1 MWWALAGAAVSAIS
15 AANAAGSSN
24 KAAAKTSIA
33 QNEAIIKAN
42 VANTV
47 RTGYRVGMLNMQ
59 RGLSKRLAQQKGFDT
74 TVLAQEAL
82 GKATA
87 NQAASGTIGASADAV
102 SNDIRQK
109 LGEAQAQQQEDFEV
123 MGENFNAQLAEIVN
137 QGQAAV
143 EAPMKVKL
151 QSGGD
156 IAGNALLAG
165 AVTFG
170 SMYAKSKFD
179 LGLGESSTT
188 GRSISPGI
196 SGNMFR
202 PTQSTMGFG
211 SGDLG
216 SGLRF

>member
-1 MWWALAGAAVSAIS
+1 MSWWAVGASAVSMVSSASAGA
-15 AANAAGSSN
+15 SSN
-24 KAAAKTSIA
+24 KSLAKQSIA

-109 LGEAQAQQQEDFEV
+109 LGEAKAQQQEDFEV

-137 QGQAAV
+137 QGQSAV
-143 EAPMKVKL
+143 ESPVKTKL
-151 QSGGD
+151 LSSGD

-165 AVTFG
+165 AATFG
-170 SMYAKSKFD
+170 SMYAKSKFN
-179 LGLGESSTT
+179 LGLGDAPS

-196 SGNMFR
+196 SGNMFKPSA
-202 PTQSTMGFG
+202 PTAGF
-211 SGDLG
+211 SVGDLG
-216 SGLRF
+216 NGLRF